1 MLGAILSVIVT
12 LAATGCGGSQETFTA
27 GEADR
32 ALAALDALE
41 AAVAE
46 GHCGTA
52 ESRVNALIGQA
63 QAVNRDRADLGAAY
77 AQSVDRLQQLV
88 ADECREATPEPT
100 EPATGE
106 TGQTETPEP
115 TAEPTAPVPVEPTG
129 GGTEPTAP
137 VTPEPQPPAGDDN
150 QTGGVQP
157 Q

>member
-1 MLGAILSVIVT
+1 MLLAIVV
-12 LAATGCGGSQETFTA
+12 LAATGCGGGGETFTA

-41 AAVAE
+41 AAVAD

-88 ADECREATPEPT
+88 TNECREAEPEPT
-100 EPATGE
+100 EPVTGE
-106 TGQTETPEP
+106 TGQTETSEP
-115 TAEPTAPVPVEPTG
+115 TPEPTAPVPVEPTG
-129 GGTEPTAP
+129 GGAEPTSP
-137 VTPEPQPPAGDDN
+137 VTPEPQPPAGGDD
-150 QTGGVQP
+150 QTGGIQP